1 MNFGLIPEEITNAFF
16 SLFYMEAFP
25 LFFIF
30 LLQSHEMKKL
40 LLSKNVGAPRMTN
53 CSRFQ

>member
-1 MNFGLIPEEITNAFF
+1 MNFGLIPEEITKAFF